1 MAQLFANNVNMQLAS
16 NLGATDTSMTVT
28 AGQGSQCPAI
38 AAADANFML
47 LTLTD
52 KNGNKEIVKV
62 IEHISGSDVFTFG
75 SDESV
80 PHSASVA
87 GRAYE
92 ATYDGYQS
100 ALAITASD
108 SHTIR
113 MPLTA
118 KTIGD
123 AFGFAAVTASALE
136 INTALDGNTSTAA
149 ELSVLHGSNVS
160 NADLVILHDHA
171 TDLNNAT
178 ATPAADKIARYNAS
192 GIMKGAELNMTGY
205 AAAHGTSEDLDL
217 SLGSA
222 SVGDVIFVTAKAYID
237 GSSITY
243 PRGLLQDGTGNTASF
258 VFVDENTVN
267 IVYPMTR
274 INTTSYYGLAS
285 TLIVVNG
292 AGTVV
297 LNNNIH
303 STAGTGLTYVNGMSA
318 FFIKKK

>member
-80 PHSASVA
+80 PHSASVT

-113 MPLTA
+113 MPVTA
-118 KTIGD
+118 ATMTAAIEFASVTSTVAELGLLDADNRTVGD
-123 AFGFAAVTASALE
+123 LITETAAGTMGVIAAVAAGKFLKSNGTATLPSYEYASIVGSIKFGTFTLTTTGATVVSDVGFNPAVVLFLFADSTAEGGGVGFDDGTTHYCFYSLIGKHYVHATRSIYVDTGTPDLAAYISAKDASGFTV
-136 INTALDGNTSTAA
+136 TAAATSTI
-149 ELSVLHGSNVS
+149 SVTCN
-160 NADLVILHDHA
+160 
-171 TDLNNAT
+171 
-178 ATPAADKIARYNAS
+178 Y
-192 GIMKGAELNMTGY
+192 
-205 AAAHGTSEDLDL
+205 
-217 SLGSA
+217 
-222 SVGDVIFVTAKAYID
+222 
-237 GSSITY
+237 
-243 PRGLLQDGTGNTASF
+243 
-258 VFVDENTVN
+258 
-267 IVYPMTR
+267 
-274 INTTSYYGLAS
+274 LA
-285 TLIVVNG
+285 IR
-292 AGTVV
+292 
-297 LNNNIH
+297 
-303 STAGTGLTYVNGMSA
+303 
-318 FFIKKK
+318 